1 MTNEYEHSQETSKH
15 SQLNNEFASK
25 RIVKRD
31 FWLIPGYLIINIVLP
46 LILTIVVMITI
57 VAITGQTSQDPFIKQ
72 LMGINQIFVL
82 LGQCLLLLLFYLMH
96 RKSLIPL
103 AIQRFKD
110 LKTYHTDYCCSHC
123 DVFGT
128 IFIRKLNRIAT
139 WKYQF
144 NNTENNKQIEE
155 LFKTRWIWPIL
166 FLDIV
171 IVTPIVE
178 ELLFRHLIIH
188 ELGKKLTYGAMYV
201 VSVLIFAGLHV
212 LSASSPFEVGPY
224 LIMAIGFVVAYHYS
238 GRNLAITITL
248 HMINNLISYFSII
261 ISIIW

>member
-1 MTNEYEHSQETSKH
+1 MVVIVLSIVIEVSVQVYDLISIMEVIPYLILSIGSIIIYIRSGKSLAASYLYHSSVHLVIFITTMVEKFFSNEYEHSQETSKH

-110 LKTYHTDYCCSHC
+110 LKKHIILIIVVLIAMYLAQ
-123 DVFGT
+123 

-139 WKYQF
+139 
-144 NNTENNKQIEE
+144 
-155 LFKTRWIWPIL
+155 
-166 FLDIV
+166 
-171 IVTPIVE
+171 
-178 ELLFRHLIIH
+178 
-188 ELGKKLTYGAMYV
+188 
-201 VSVLIFAGLHV
+201 
-212 LSASSPFEVGPY
+212 
-224 LIMAIGFVVAYHYS
+224 
-238 GRNLAITITL
+238 
-248 HMINNLISYFSII
+248 
-261 ISIIW
+261 